1 MYKFFFKRFFDII
14 MLIDTMSL
22 PSIVS
27 DINGCNKI
35 IENGENG
42 IIVPV
47 KNISALKKEM
57 QRLFEDTSLF
67 LELKSNSRSLIVARY
82 EQDLVWSAILDDY
95 KKLLNEK

>member
-1 MYKFFFKRFFDII
+1 MQAGS
-14 MLIDTMSL
+14 MCL

-27 DINGCNKI
+27 DINGCNEI
-35 IENGENG
+35 IINGENG

-57 QRLFEDTSLF
+57 QRLFDDTSLF
-67 LELKSNSRSLIVARY
+67 LKLKFNSRPYIANRY
-82 EQDLVWSAILDDY
+82 SQDLVWRAILDEY